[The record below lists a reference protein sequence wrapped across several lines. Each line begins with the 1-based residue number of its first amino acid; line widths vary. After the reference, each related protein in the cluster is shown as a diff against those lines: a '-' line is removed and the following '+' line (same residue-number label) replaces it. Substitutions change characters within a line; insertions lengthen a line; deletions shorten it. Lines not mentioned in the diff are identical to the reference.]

1 MANPVGSYD
10 AVVVGAGPGGAT
22 AAAFMARAGLRVMLV
37 DKASFP
43 RDKICGDA
51 ISGKSVDVLRRL
63 ELIERVLAAP
73 QVKSWGI
80 DFGGPDGNVA
90 SIPFTKEL
98 DREVPPGFVCARE
111 TYDQILFERAVEW
124 GAEPRLETQVKQL
137 IQEDGIV
144 RGVVL
149 ANSAGKNAT
158 LKNKGAREEVRAP
171 IVIGADGAYSVVAR
185 ELGLEQLDERY
196 YSAGLRA
203 YYRNV
208 GGFHPRNH
216 IELHFLPDALPG
228 YFWIFPMANG
238 MANVGIGMLSSSIK
252 RKDVKLKQLL
262 AQCIEHPSFRDRFV
276 DAEPVGSVKGWG
288 LPLGSKPRPMVG
300 NGWMLVGD
308 AASLIDPFTGEGIGN
323 AMVSGEIAAR
333 QVADAIVARRFDEA
347 FLAAYQRDVRSYLG
361 NELRVSHALQRLSGI
376 RALIGFV
383 IRKAATTPQTA
394 AAISCMF
401 DDEHER
407 RKLLRPSFYF
417 RLLTS

>member
-1 MANPVGSYD
+1 MASSNGSYD
-10 AVVVGAGPGGAT
+10 AVIVGAGPGGAT

-63 ELIERVLAAP
+63 ELIDQILTAP

-80 DFGGPDGNVA
+80 DFGGPDGSVA
-90 SIPFTKEL
+90 SIPFTQEL
-98 DREVPPGFVCARE
+98 DRDIPPGFVCARE
-111 TYDQILFERAVEW
+111 TYDQILFERAIEW
-124 GAEPRLETQVKQL
+124 GAEPRLQTQVKQL
-137 IQEDGIV
+137 IQEDGV
-144 RGVVL
+144 TRGVIV
-149 ANSAGKNAT
+149 
-158 LKNKGAREEVRAP
+158 KGVDAEEEIRAP

-203 YYRNV
+203 YYRGV
-208 GGFHPRNH
+208 TGFNAHNH
-216 IELHFLPDALPG
+216 IELHFLSDALPG

-238 MANVGIGMLSSSIK
+238 MANVGIGMLTSAIK
-252 RKDVKLKQLL
+252 RRDVKLKQLL
-262 AQCIEHPSFRDRFV
+262 AQCIEHPSFRDRF
-276 DAEPVGSVKGWG
+276 AEATPVGSVKGWG
-288 LPLGSKPRPMVG
+288 LPLGSRPRPMVG

-333 QVADAIVARRFDEA
+333 YTIEASAQRRFDAA
-347 FLAAYQRDVRSYLG
+347 FLAGYERDVRSYLG
-361 NELRVSHALQRLSGI
+361 NELRISHALQRLSGI
-376 RALIGFV
+376 RSLIGFV
-383 IRKAATTPQTA
+383 IRKAATSPQTA

-401 DDEHER
+401 DDEQER

-417 RLLTS
+417 KLLAS